1 MKAHLVGAGEHS
13 IPSKFIYTALG
24 NVLPVAHG
32 EHVGEAIVYQMNL
45 CAFEGVMLE
54 ILNDTV
60 ISQQNIIRLEV
71 VVSKLQLVNLFECVQ
86 DSSTDG

>member
-1 MKAHLVGAGEHS
+1 MAPGQ
-13 IPSKFIYTALG
+13 
-24 NVLPVAHG
+24 VLPVAHG

-54 ILNDTV
+54 ILNVAV
-60 ISQQNIIRLEV
+60 ISQQNVIRLEV
-71 VVSKLQLVNLFECVQ
+71 VISKVQLVNLFECGQ